1 MQSEHPTDVA
11 SRRNSDRKPKRIS
24 FDPSSSILVTS
35 DTEKHVA
42 RFAALKTEIR
52 LLGEASTAWKVPGV
66 SSWIKS
72 EDSQGPTPIIK
83 KRAARYR
90 MPRKLKQDLLDRF
103 VFSEGTGAPK
113 PRVMIIAAHQ
123 DDETVGAGGRLCSL
137 TDAWI
142 VHVTDGAPNNPAV
155 AQRYGFDSREA
166 YAAARRQELHAA
178 LDVAGVLPEHR
189 LCLNYVDGEASLRM
203 VDLVLRLTD
212 LIDNIE
218 PDAIITHP
226 YEGGHTDHD
235 ATAFAV
241 HLACGLLR
249 REGVK
254 PPAVLEMTSYFRREG
269 RRVVHDFLPHKR
281 ADLGMRVVELDQE
294 MQERKRQMYD
304 CFTSQQGIIQ
314 TFSTEFEKFRPA
326 PRYVF
331 TTPPHEGELNY
342 ERFGDPFRGERWRRN
357 AEEALAKLRLRKSA

>member
-1 MQSEHPTDVA
+1 MKSQRPISAE
-11 SRRNSDRKPKRIS
+11 SRRSSNRKPKRIA
-24 FDPSSSILVTS
+24 FDPASSVIVTS
-35 DTEKHVA
+35 DSSKHIS
-42 RFAALKTEIR
+42 RMAALQTEIHQIA
-52 LLGEASTAWKVPGV
+52 EASEKWAGM
-66 SSWIKS
+66 
-72 EDSQGPTPIIK
+72 EGQGPTTIVR

-90 MPRKLKQDLLDRF
+90 MPRKLKQELLDRF
-103 VFSEGTGAPK
+103 AFSSQTATNRPK
-113 PRVMIIAAHQ
+113 VMIIAAHQ
-123 DDETVGAGGRLCSL
+123 DDETVGAGGRLCEL

-142 VHVTDGAPNNPAV
+142 VHVTDGAPDNPAV
-155 AQRYGFDSREA
+155 AQRYGFDSREE
-166 YAAARRQELHAA
+166 YAAARREELHAA

-203 VDLVLRLTD
+203 VDLVLRLAD

-254 PPAVLEMTSYFRREG
+254 PPAVLEMTSYFRKEG
-269 RRVVHDFLPHKR
+269 KRTVHEFLPHKR
-281 ADLGMRVVELDQE
+281 ADLDQRTVELDAAL
-294 MQERKRQMYD
+294 QERKRQMYD
-304 CFTSQQGIIQ
+304 CFTSQQRIIQ
-314 TFSTEFEKFRPA
+314 TFSTEVEKFRPA

-331 TTPPHEGELNY
+331 TMAPHTGELNY
-342 ERFGDPFRGERWRRN
+342 ERFGDPMLGERWRRS
-357 AEEALAKLRLRKSA
+357 AEEALAKLRLRKTV